1 MIRVIAFLF
10 VLLGAAP
17 AMAQCVGAAGV
28 PFNCLQGNTPTVND
42 LVVGGSLTGAQANKT
57 VKWTW
62 GQFVTTINGV
72 SCPLTGSCTIAG
84 LAAMT
89 SLTGDVTAAGPGAS
103 AATLATVFGS
113 PGTVQGLTV
122 NGKGLVTAA
131 PGGSV
136 ALASGALTQA
146 ATNSAT
152 GTGTGLLAKQTAT
165 GVRTITT
172 SDTSI
177 GNLVGICVSGCGAS
191 GSALLG
197 IGGNVSAQFDGSTTA
212 GDYVVASIT
221 SAGKLHD
228 AGASLPT
235 GVNVVG
241 FANTTNVGAGTYSMS
256 INPVGIANA
265 TAAAVTP
272 GGSTGYVQYRTS
284 TPSFGGVA
292 GFTFDGTSV
301 VTLGVAGGAVG
312 GLKFSNATSGF
323 TEFVPV
329 TGALGS
335 SVLSVPARTA
345 TVATTTGTLTSG
357 NATKFDAS
365 GNIVD
370 GGGTP
375 VTSASTVTNEKCQT
389 FDSTTS
395 VTAQTVDVPVEWTS
409 YTITE
414 MWSKVAGGGT
424 YTASLK
430 INGTNVTSCNGVTVS
445 GTSNTVTTCTAA
457 NTGSKHDIVSFV
469 SASPSGTVNQSYV
482 CAIFTHTV
490 N

>member
-301 VTLGVAGGAVG
+301 VTLGQAGTSTGSLTLANG
-312 GLKFSNATSGF
+312 TSG
-323 TEFVPV
+323 TYQITVPT

-335 SVLSVPARTA
+335 AKLTLPIG
-345 TVATTTGTLTSG
+345 TTDFSST
-357 NATKFDAS
+357 
-365 GNIVD
+365 
-370 GGGTP
+370 GGTSQVVKQTSSGGAFTVGQLAQSDISGT
-375 VTSASTVTNEKCQT
+375 VTSSKCVTW
-389 FDSTTS
+389 DSTTA
-395 VTAQTVDVPVEWTS
+395 VTAQTVEFPIEWTS
-409 YTITE
+409 YTVT
-414 MWSKVAGGGT
+414 KVQSSVTGGGSFT
-424 YTASLK
+424 VAAK
-430 INGTNVTSCNGVTVS
+430 INGTNITSCSAISVS
-445 GTSNTVTTCTAA
+445 GTSNTNTTCTAA
-457 NTGSKHDIVSFV
+457 NTGSANDQISLVVS
-469 SASPSGTVNQSYV
+469 SPSGTVNTAYV
-482 CAIFTHTV
+482 CPIFTHTV